1 MTYNKRQKTTMFKK
15 TIKLGLLDSDKFE
28 WDDLISVL
36 SDVTFNLVNIN
47 LTIKKSDIGLNGNG
61 YVPIGFVN
69 KFYSDE
75 NGECLFDV
83 AIFDKFKDTIIEM
96 EENEEAELVVT
107 IRVFTNRENKITK
120 ITGLDLRLV
129 ELG

>member
-47 LTIKKSDIGLNGNG
+47 LTIKKSDIRLNGNG